1 MQSKAIKLNTASPFT
16 WASGIKSPIY
26 CDNRVTLSYPD
37 VRKGIR
43 DAFVEKI
50 KSIYAEYD
58 VIAGVA
64 TGAIAQGALVA
75 EVLNKPFVY
84 VRSSPKGH
92 GLENLIEGKIE
103 KGQRVIVIED
113 LVSTGGSSLKAV
125 EALRIEGCEV
135 LGMMAIFTYGFDMAR
150 VNFEKLN
157 CRLDTLSNYEVLID
171 IALAENYIN
180 VGQLDTLKRWRIAP
194 EKWML

>member
-1 MQSKAIKLNTASPFT
+1 LQSKAIKLNTASPFT